1 MYFERVVIQNFKAI
15 QTMELT
21 FTPGVNLLIGDN
33 GVGKTSVLEAL
44 TVALGGYLNGITGVT
59 AKGIQQTDIRIEQT
73 PIADASMG
81 LRYIT
86 PVDIESQV
94 RIGEQEYLWHRC
106 RQDESGNSRTKTIG
120 KEFVN
125 YTKTI
130 SNDSQAQLPLLSY
143 LSTGRVFA
151 SKREDSGSA
160 QKKKLNDRRRGYV
173 GCLDN
178 ALDIK
183 AIKHWCLE
191 MELTSFQ
198 LGKPIHEY
206 ELFKETV
213 SSVMQKMNGLE
224 QAPQIFYSRVFD
236 DVVYA
241 ENGTS
246 LPITYLSAGY
256 QSLLWI
262 IMNLAYRATLL
273 NPEYKSLAETR
284 GIVLIDEL
292 DMHLHPRW
300 QWNALAVLQSVFP
313 ELQFI
318 IATHSPI
325 LISSCKNGSLIKIED
340 AQNVEYLPSAYAY
353 SIGDVLEFRQTSTAI
368 PAEIKALSRQFEMAL
383 DDGNYEEAQAI
394 YQTML
399 EQYGPENSEV
409 KSAQFE
415 LELGADEE

>member
-59 AKGIQQTDIRIEQT
+59 AKGIQQTDVRIEQT

-191 MELTSFQ
+191 M
-198 LGKPIHEY
+198 
-206 ELFKETV
+206 
-213 SSVMQKMNGLE
+213 
-224 QAPQIFYSRVFD
+224 
-236 DVVYA
+236 
-241 ENGTS
+241 
-246 LPITYLSAGY
+246 
-256 QSLLWI
+256 
-262 IMNLAYRATLL
+262 
-273 NPEYKSLAETR
+273 
-284 GIVLIDEL
+284 
-292 DMHLHPRW
+292 
-300 QWNALAVLQSVFP
+300 
-313 ELQFI
+313 
-318 IATHSPI
+318 
-325 LISSCKNGSLIKIED
+325 
-340 AQNVEYLPSAYAY
+340 
-353 SIGDVLEFRQTSTAI
+353 
-368 PAEIKALSRQFEMAL
+368 
-383 DDGNYEEAQAI
+383 
-394 YQTML
+394 
-399 EQYGPENSEV
+399 
-409 KSAQFE
+409 
-415 LELGADEE
+415 